1 MSKWKIT
8 DALGFSA
15 LINYIKQTK
24 KASDATAS
32 DVSGLQGDIQGL
44 TEQVSATFGQVD
56 EALEALDLEKQD
68 LTNEVTASVPASGWG
83 SDTAV
88 ADYPKYYDLTAAGIT
103 AKDSVSV
110 IIAPASVATAVS
122 CGICPTCETLA
133 GKIRI
138 RSAQVPSKAISVRY
152 WIEKGKV

>member
-15 LINYIKQTK
+15 LISYIKQTK
-24 KASDATAS
+24 KTSDATAS
-32 DVSGLQGDIQGL
+32 DVSGLREDIQGL
-44 TEQVSATFGQVD
+44 AEQVSATFGQVD
-56 EALEALDLEKQD
+56 EVLEAMDSEKQD
-68 LTNEVTASVPASGWG
+68 LTNEVSASIPASGW
-83 SDTAV
+83 SDASDE
-88 ADYPKYYDLTAAGIT
+88 DYPKYYDLVAAGIT

-110 IIAPASVATAVS
+110 IIAPTSVKTAVS
-122 CGICPTCETLA
+122 CGICPTCETFA

-138 RSAQVPSKAISVRY
+138 RSAQVPSVAISVRY